1 MNKTKKISFV
11 YTLPTSFVTKDIE
24 NLKSIGHQVFEI
36 TSPPFKN
43 FFLFFNNRIREFFK
57 GFFLIPK
64 SNCVIIWFSDYHG
77 LIPLVIAK
85 IFSIKSIVIVGGYD
99 AISDK
104 EIDHGI
110 FSKNN
115 LRQKIARMNF
125 NLATNIWVVDET
137 LSKGCKKA
145 FIQNNINSGL
155 INWMP
160 NLEKKIKVV
169 PTGYSSTFWKKTKLK
184 LPNTVLTVANFND
197 SRVLKLKGIPII
209 LKLAK
214 ELPEFN
220 FIILGL
226 KTQSIISADIKP
238 PNVETIKSK
247 NKMELREYFSENQ
260 FYIQASRLEGLPN
273 ALCEAML
280 CECIP
285 IGNAVFGIPK
295 VIGNTGLLFNGEK
308 DFKRIKKFLRG
319 KNQKSGTHAR
329 QQIINFFDKEKRI
342 EELKK
347 IWHEHKTERVFVL
360 SRI

>member
-1 MNKTKKISFV
+1 
-11 YTLPTSFVTKDIE
+11 
-24 NLKSIGHQVFEI
+24 
-36 TSPPFKN
+36 
-43 FFLFFNNRIREFFK
+43 
-57 GFFLIPK
+57 
-64 SNCVIIWFSDYHG
+64 

-160 NLEKKIKVV
+160 HLEKKIKVV

-184 LPNTVLTVANFND
+184 SPKTVLTVANFND
-197 SRVLKLKGIPII
+197 SRVVKLKGIPII

-214 ELPEFN
+214 ELPSFQ
-220 FIILGL
+220 FRILGL
-226 KTQSIISADIKP
+226 KTDSIIPLDSIP
-238 PNVETIKSK
+238 SNVELIKSK
-247 NKMELREYFSENQ
+247 NSTELIDYFSKNQ

-308 DFKRIKKFLRG
+308 DFKKIKNFLKG
-319 KNQKSGTHAR
+319 KNKKSGIHAR
-329 QQIINFFDKEKRI
+329 QHIINFFDEEKRI
-342 EELKK
+342 KEFKK
-347 IWHEHKTERVFVL
+347 I
-360 SRI
+360 

>member
-1 MNKTKKISFV
+1 MDKTKKISFV
-11 YTLPTSFVTKDIE
+11 YTLPTSFVIKDIE

-36 TSPPFKN
+36 KSPPFKN
-43 FFLFFNNRIREFFK
+43 IFLFLINRIREFLK
-57 GFFLIPK
+57 GLFLIPK

-77 LIPLVIAK
+77 LIPLVLSK
-85 IFSIKSIVIVGGYD
+85 IFLVKSIVIVGGYD

-104 EIDHGI
+104 EISHGI

-115 LRQKIARMNF
+115 LRQKIARMNY
-125 NLATNIWVVDET
+125 NLATQIWVVDET
-137 LSKGCKKA
+137 LSKGCKEA
-145 FIQNNINSGL
+145 FLQNRINSGL

-160 NLEKKIKVV
+160 KIEKKIKVI
-169 PTGYSSTFWKKTKLK
+169 PTGYSSSFWKITQSKSPK
-184 LPNTVLTVANFND
+184 TVLTVANFND
-197 SRVLKLKGIPII
+197 SRVVKLKGIPII

-214 ELPEFN
+214 ELPSFQ

-226 KTQSIISADIKP
+226 KTDSIIPLDSVP
-238 PNVETIKSK
+238 PNVELIKSK
-247 NKMELREYFSENQ
+247 NSTELRDYFSKNQ

-308 DFKRIKKFLRG
+308 DFKKIKKFLKG
-319 KNQKSGTHAR
+319 KNKKSGIHAR
-329 QQIINFFDKEKRI
+329 QHIITFFDEEKRI
-342 EELKK
+342 KEFKK
-347 IWHEHKTERVFVL
+347 I
-360 SRI
+360 

>member
-1 MNKTKKISFV
+1 MSMDKTKKISFV
-11 YTLPTSFVTKDIE
+11 YSLPTSFVIKDIE

-43 FFLFFNNRIREFFK
+43 IFLFLINRIRELLK
-57 GFFLIPK
+57 GIFLIPK

-77 LIPLVIAK
+77 LIPLVLSK
-85 IFSIKSIVIVGGYD
+85 IFLVKSIVIVGGYD

-104 EIDHGI
+104 EINHGI

-125 NLATNIWVVDET
+125 NLATQIWVVDET
-137 LSKGCKKA
+137 LSKGCKEA
-145 FIQNNINSGL
+145 LLQNRINSGL

-160 NLEKKIKVV
+160 QIEKKIKVV
-169 PTGYSSTFWKKTKLK
+169 PTGYSSSFWKITQSK
-184 LPNTVLTVANFND
+184 LPKTVLTVANFND
-197 SRVLKLKGIPII
+197 SRVVKLKGIPII

-214 ELPEFN
+214 ELPN
-220 FIILGL
+220 FQFSILGL
-226 KTQSIISADIKP
+226 KTDIIIPLDSRP
-238 PNVETIKSK
+238 SNVKLIKSK
-247 NKMELREYFSENQ
+247 NSTELRDYFSESQ

-295 VIGNTGLLFNGEK
+295 AIGNTGLLFKGEK
-308 DFKRIKKFLRG
+308 DLKKIIKFLNG
-319 KNQKSGTHAR
+319 KNKKSGMHAR
-329 QQIINFFDKEKRI
+329 QHIINFFDEEKRI
-342 EELKK
+342 KEFKK
-347 IWHEHKTERVFVL
+347 I
-360 SRI
+360 